1 MSTGHSV
8 PAVERATG
16 AYDGFE
22 DDRDFMARPLTT
34 DDTGLG
40 EGYLADL
47 VVKHLY
53 GAGVLDLGELAAR
66 MALSGALLEEVLGF
80 LRTEGQVEV
89 RGAVNHSG
97 LLRYCVTDRGRAS
110 ALEALARDGYVGPAP
125 ITLADY
131 QLMVKRQSAKAD
143 SVTRAAVHRV
153 FADTVI
159 RPELLDR
166 LGPALH
172 SERAMFLYGAPGTGK
187 SFIARRLSRLLSGSI
202 FVPHAVMVADKAVRC
217 FDPGLHRVAP
227 DEASGSPVA
236 LKEGFDRRYVRCQR
250 PIVTTGGE
258 LTLDMLDLQYD
269 EATRVHHAPPQL
281 KANGG
286 LLVIDDLGRQRVDP
300 IDLFNRWIV
309 PLEEGRDFLAL
320 RNGQHFE
327 VPFDLTLVFSTN
339 RDPLE
344 LADEAFLRRIGY
356 KIRFDAMTADAYT
369 AIWRQ
374 ECERR
379 GLEFDPAIVEYVIA
393 DLHGHDQVPLLPCH
407 PRDLID
413 LAVNRSRYTGEETLT
428 PEAMDWAWGTYFVRL
443 D

>member
-1 MSTGHSV
+1 MNTGRSV
-8 PAVERATG
+8 PAVERTVG
-16 AYDGFE
+16 AYDAFE
-22 DDRDFMARPLTT
+22 ADRDSMARPLTIN
-34 DDTGLG
+34 DTGLG

-53 GAGVLDLGELAAR
+53 GAGVLDLGEIATR
-66 MALSGALLEEVLGF
+66 MALSGALLDEVLGF
-80 LRTEGQVEV
+80 LRTEGRVEV
-89 RGAVNHSG
+89 RGAIAHSG

-125 ITLADY
+125 VTLAEY
-131 QLMVKRQSAKAD
+131 HRVVKRQSAKAH
-143 SVTRAAVHRV
+143 SVTRAAVHRM

-159 RPELLDR
+159 PPELLDR

-187 SFIARRLSRLLSGSI
+187 SFIARRLSRLLSDSI

-227 DEASGSPVA
+227 EEEPESPLALNEGS
-236 LKEGFDRRYVRCQR
+236 DRRYVRCQR

-300 IDLFNRWIV
+300 VDLFNRWIV

-356 KIRFDAMTADAYT
+356 KIRFDAMTPDAYT

-374 ECERR
+374 ECEAR
-379 GLEFDPAIVEYVIA
+379 GLAFDPTVVEYVIA
-393 DLHGHDQVPLLPCH
+393 DLHERDRTPLLPCH

-413 LAVNRSRYTGEETLT
+413 LALNRSRYTGEAALT
-428 PEAMDWAWGTYFVRL
+428 PEAMEWAWSTYFVRL